1 MKVKYFSEVLN
12 KYYDSEEEVLDAEK
26 EFNERKLK
34 EENKKKEL
42 ANNKKVMASAI
53 EKAQKELELAEE
65 ELEKANRQAE
75 EVFSK
80 AYEDALAL
88 IKPAKDKVEDC
99 QKAKYQAIKE
109 FNKVNNSLKNDNLDN
124 NSRFLLEVRLSNIER
139 KLYRKF
145 NFDIR
150 N

>member
-12 KYYDSEEEVLDAEK
+12 KYYDSEEEVLEAEK

-53 EKAQKELELAEE
+53 EKAQKELEFAEE

-75 EVFSK
+75 EIFSK

-109 FNKVNNSLKNDNLDN
+109 FNKVYGPYSVSYTGEKAYNEWKRSFERLDSIFN
-124 NSRFLLEVRLSNIER
+124 RF
-139 KLYRKF
+139 F
-145 NFDIR
+145 
-150 N
+150 